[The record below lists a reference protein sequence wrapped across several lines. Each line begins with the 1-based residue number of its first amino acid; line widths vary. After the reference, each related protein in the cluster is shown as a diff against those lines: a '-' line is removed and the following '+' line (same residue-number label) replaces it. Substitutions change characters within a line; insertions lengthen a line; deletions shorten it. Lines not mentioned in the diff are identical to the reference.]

1 MIKTIFSIALFAI
14 LTTSLS
20 AGTIDPNVND
30 IKYVEYG
37 SKHECVVS
45 IFGKNEDEKSFF
57 ASAVLVRPRII
68 LTAAHVIKDTS
79 KSFIKF
85 KDENIK
91 IDYAVY
97 PNAFDENN
105 ISKFDIAIC
114 LLEKPCDLDFYPELY
129 SEEDELGKVCS
140 IAGFGMH
147 GTYDKGITSYDG
159 KKRAGSNIVEE
170 ISDDMLFCTLS
181 NKKTNLE
188 ILASIGDSG
197 GGLFINQKL
206 AGINSIVWTKEKN
219 GKLDSNLLDGSGHTR
234 ISLHIDWLKKIIAAL
249 EKVEQ

>member
-1 MIKTIFSIALFAI
+1 M
-14 LTTSLS
+14 TTSLI
-20 AGTIDPNVND
+20 AGTIDPSVSD
-30 IKYVEYG
+30 QKYIEYG

-45 IFGKNEDEKSFF
+45 IFGKTKKDQTFF
-57 ASAVLVRPRII
+57 ASAVVIRPRII

-79 KSFIKF
+79 ASFIKF
-85 KDENIK
+85 KDKDIK
-91 IDYAVY
+91 IECAVY
-97 PNAFDENN
+97 PNAFDEKN

-129 SEEDELGKVCS
+129 SEDDELGKVCS
-140 IAGFGMH
+140 ISGFGMH

-159 KKRAGSNIVEE
+159 KKRAGANIVEE

-181 NKKTNLE
+181 NPKTNLE
-188 ILASIGDSG
+188 LLASIGDSG
-197 GGLFINQKL
+197 GGLFINKKL

-234 ISLHIDWLKKIIAAL
+234 ISLHIDWLNKLIAIL

>member
-1 MIKTIFSIALFAI
+1 M
-14 LTTSLS
+14 TTSLI
-20 AGTIDPNVND
+20 AGTIDPSVSD
-30 IKYVEYG
+30 QKYIEYG

-45 IFGKNEDEKSFF
+45 IFGKTKKDQTFF
-57 ASAVLVRPRII
+57 ASAVVIRPRII

-79 KSFIKF
+79 ASFIQF
-85 KDENIK
+85 KDKDIK
-91 IDYAVY
+91 IECAVY
-97 PNAFDENN
+97 PNAFDEKD

-129 SEEDELGKVCS
+129 SEDDELGKVCS
-140 IAGFGMH
+140 ISGFGMH

-159 KKRAGSNIVEE
+159 KKRAGANIVEE

-181 NKKTNLE
+181 NPKTNLE
-188 ILASIGDSG
+188 LLASIGDSG
-197 GGLFINQKL
+197 GGLFINKKL

-234 ISLHIDWLKKIIAAL
+234 ISLHIDWLNKLIAIL

>member
-1 MIKTIFSIALFAI
+1 M
-14 LTTSLS
+14 TTSLI
-20 AGTIDPNVND
+20 AGTIDPSVSD
-30 IKYVEYG
+30 QKYIEYG

-45 IFGKNEDEKSFF
+45 IFGKTKKDQTFF
-57 ASAVLVRPRII
+57 ASAVVIRPRII

-79 KSFIKF
+79 DSFIKF
-85 KDENIK
+85 KDKDIK
-91 IDYAVY
+91 IECAVY
-97 PNAFDENN
+97 PNAFDEKD

-129 SEEDELGKVCS
+129 SEDDELGKVCS
-140 IAGFGMH
+140 ISGFGMH

-159 KKRAGSNIVEE
+159 KKRAGANIVEE

-181 NKKTNLE
+181 NQKTNLE
-188 ILASIGDSG
+188 LLASIGDSG

-206 AGINSIVWTKEKN
+206 AGINSIIWTKEKN

-234 ISLHIDWLKKIIAAL
+234 ISLHLDWLKKLIDIL
-249 EKVEQ
+249 EKAE

>member
-1 MIKTIFSIALFAI
+1 M
-14 LTTSLS
+14 TTSLI
-20 AGTIDPNVND
+20 AGTIDPSVSD
-30 IKYVEYG
+30 QKYIEYG

-45 IFGKNEDEKSFF
+45 IFGKTKKDQTFF
-57 ASAVLVRPRII
+57 ASAVVIRPRII

-79 KSFIKF
+79 DSFIKF
-85 KDENIK
+85 KDKDIK
-91 IDYAVY
+91 IECAVY
-97 PNAFDENN
+97 PNAFDEKD

-129 SEEDELGKVCS
+129 SEDDELGKVCS

-147 GTYDKGITSYDG
+147 GNYDKGIIGYDG

-170 ISDDMLFCTLS
+170 ISDDMLFCTLTD
-181 NKKTNLE
+181 KKTSLE
-188 ILASIGDSG
+188 MLPSIGDSG

-206 AGINSIVWTKEKN
+206 AGINSIIWTKEKN

-234 ISLHIDWLKKIIAAL
+234 ISLHLDWLKKLIDIL
-249 EKVEQ
+249 EKAE